1 MQVVV
6 YLGLDEITHKLVDA
20 RSGRLVFLRYGRP
33 HVVRSE
39 FGLGLAFEHRFFHI
53 ESNGRYNPVS
63 DIGEFLILV
72 VEFLDGTSDV
82 FLQGT
87 LMRTPLG
94 GVLTVHKRIVL
105 FAILVGMRES
115 DFNILALQVYDFIKS
130 FGGHVV
136 LQQVLQAMTRENTL
150 TIVNEGQAR
159 IQISIVSK
167 QCFDELIQELIANE
181 QGVVRFKED
190 EGTGFFGGIF
200 GHIADELTFLE
211 SSPTYLSIP
220 EAGYLETATERIH
233 CLDTHPV
240 QPDTFLEC
248 LGIVLT
254 SRIQL
259 TDCLNELALRNA
271 ATIVTDAHPKVVLD
285 GHFDFLSGP
294 HLELVDAVVH
304 HFLQKDIDTVIALL
318 SIAQTADVHT
328 GADTDVLHVVQM
340 SDILVGIF
348 YGRFNQFFFHGILL
362 QNQISFL

>member
-1 MQVVV
+1 MQVGFLGTFTSQLGHTGNGLAFLFRFLNLLKHHISHLRILVQIVV
-6 YLGLDEITHKLVDA
+6 YLGLDEIAHKLVDA
-20 RSGRLVFLRYGRP
+20 RSGWLVFLRHGGP
-33 HVVRSE
+33 HIVRSK

-72 VEFLDGTSDV
+72 VEFLDGTGNV

-87 LMRTPLG
+87 LMRTALG
-94 GVLTVHKRIVL
+94 SVLTVHKRIIL

-136 LQQVLQAMTRENTL
+136 LQQVLQAMTREDTL
-150 TIVNEGQAR
+150 TVVNEGQAR
-159 IQISIVSK
+159 IQISIVSE

-181 QGVVRFKED
+181 QGVVRFKKD

-233 CLDTHPV
+233 RLDTHPV

-254 SRIQL
+254 SRI
-259 TDCLNELALRNA
+259 
-271 ATIVTDAHPKVVLD
+271 
-285 GHFDFLSGP
+285 
-294 HLELVDAVVH
+294 
-304 HFLQKDIDTVIALL
+304 
-318 SIAQTADVHT
+318 
-328 GADTDVLHVVQM
+328 
-340 SDILVGIF
+340 
-348 YGRFNQFFFHGILL
+348 
-362 QNQISFL
+362 